1 VYLRRV
7 AYWDSSVKEFRTGS
21 LSIKDGKI
29 VGISAKASQIPED
42 VPYGKCNATI
52 DHTRDLSGFFL
63 LPAFID
69 SHAHLIG
76 IGLNAVFPSLSGLK
90 SILDVEALV
99 RTVESPM
106 VLLRGWDEELLG
118 IFPDRQVLDR
128 IDSERPVVLTRK
140 CGHCACANSLAVDIF
155 HLERWDGVDSTDIS
169 RGILKERALGAIT
182 EESVLTETLLSR
194 VLTAA
199 SDLCLSYGVATI
211 HTDDLGHVGYRVLRS
226 LLQTHHGVRIYEK
239 LLPSSESDFSE
250 WMERPQD
257 FFGNFGDHLC
267 IRTVKLLLDGSLGA
281 RTAYLSA
288 PYEGERDYRGVVY
301 FTPEEL
307 DRIIRGCEKNG
318 LSLCV
323 HVIGDAA
330 LEMALKSFERCA
342 PSDNPLR
349 HRLIHLQMASRDQ
362 IRRIK
367 RQNLWVSLQPIFYD
381 SDVALA
387 PKALGEQRY
396 RALGYPFTALYEEGV
411 PIALSTDAPVEKVN
425 PWENIRSALR
435 FFPVEEVFQMYTF
448 RSAQSGF
455 EEERTGNI
463 RIGGYADALLFDK
476 NPFALNQA
484 ELEKIRPVNVLF
496 NGRWL
501 YDTDTAYGGGLL

>member
-1 VYLRRV
+1 MHLRHV
-7 AYWDSSVKEFRTGS
+7 AYWDSSVKEYRSGS
-21 LSIKDGKI
+21 LWIKNGKI
-29 VGISAKASQIPED
+29 AD
-42 VPYGKCNATI
+42 I
-52 DHTRDLSGFFL
+52 DPSGAGTNGEREPAIDNERDLSGYFL
-63 LPAFID
+63 LPSFID
-69 SHAHLIG
+69 SHAHLLG
-76 IGLNAVFPSLSGLK
+76 IGFNAVFPSLSGLK
-90 SILDVEALV
+90 SILEVEALV
-99 RTVESPM
+99 RSVESPM

-118 IFPDRQVLDR
+118 VFPDRQVLDG
-128 IDSERPVVLTRK
+128 IDSERPLVLTRK
-140 CGHCACANSLAVDIF
+140 CGHCACANSQAVEVF
-155 HLERWDGVDSTDIS
+155 HLDRWDRVDSSDIG

-194 VLTAA
+194 ILTAG
-199 SDLCLSYGVATI
+199 SDLCLSNGVTTI
-211 HTDDLGHVGYRVLRS
+211 HTDDLGHAEYWGLRS
-226 LLQTHHGVRIYEK
+226 LLRTHQGVRVYEK
-239 LLPSSESDFSE
+239 LLPRSKSDFTE
-250 WMERPQD
+250 WMDRPQE
-257 FFGNFGDHLC
+257 FFGDYGDHLR

-288 PYEGERDYRGVVY
+288 PYEGERDYCGVVCY
-301 FTPEEL
+301 TPDEL
-307 DRIIRGCEKNG
+307 DRYVRGCEKNG
-318 LSLCV
+318 LSLCI

-381 SDVALA
+381 SDVVLA

-411 PIALSTDAPVEKVN
+411 AIALSTDAPVEKAD

-435 FFPVEEVFQMYTF
+435 FFPFQEVYQMYTF

-455 EEERTGNI
+455 EEERNGNI
-463 RIGGYADALLFDK
+463 RKGAYADALLFDK
-476 NPFALNQA
+476 NPFVLNQA

-496 NGRWL
+496 NGKWL
-501 YDTDTAYGGGLL
+501 YDTDTAYGGGLM